1 MENVDKNNL
10 PDAKKVEQKKTKLGL
25 IIGLSVGA
33 FVLLAVGISVALILA
48 FNISKNDWQNSENNL
63 SRLNSII
70 EKANANIESDVLD
83 MTDSPTQEN
92 VAKVTNDIKEYRED
106 LKGQISDLSNEKA
119 VKQDKKAAEK
129 FAKLNIIYK
138 KYDNELAKLSVIYA
152 KVLPLFVEMK
162 DLGSQES
169 PITSFDQVK
178 NMADKFIAIGDKF
191 NSTKTGYSD
200 VDDAVAKI
208 GADMKKIGDKMGE
221 LSAGDLSG
229 ISDLTDSTN
238 SLQDDSE
245 DLRTVIDGSAV
256 SDLEIDLSDAMYDL
270 RTYISAQIK

>member
-63 SRLNSII
+63 SRLNSFI

-92 VAKVTNDIKEYRED
+92 VAKVTNDIKEYCED

-169 PITSFDQVK
+169 SITSFDQVK

-208 GADMKKIGDKMGE
+208 GADMKKIGDKMGK

>member
-63 SRLNSII
+63 SRLNSFI

-169 PITSFDQVK
+169 SITSFDQVK

-208 GADMKKIGDKMGE
+208 GADMKKIGDKMGK

-245 DLRTVIDGSAV
+245 DLRTVIDGSVV

>member
-63 SRLNSII
+63 SRLNSFI

-169 PITSFDQVK
+169 SITSFDQVK

>member
-63 SRLNSII
+63 SRLNSFI
-70 EKANANIESDVLD
+70 EKANANIENDVLD

-152 KVLPLFVEMK
+152 KVLPLFVEIK

-169 PITSFDQVK
+169 SITSFDQVK

-208 GADMKKIGDKMGE
+208 GADMKKIGDKMGK

>member
-63 SRLNSII
+63 SRLNSFI

-92 VAKVTNDIKEYRED
+92 VAKVTNDIKEYCED

-169 PITSFDQVK
+169 PITSFDQMK

-208 GADMKKIGDKMGE
+208 GADMKKIGDKMGK

-270 RTYISAQIK
+270 QTYISAQIK

>member
-63 SRLNSII
+63 SRLNSFI

-92 VAKVTNDIKEYRED
+92 VAKVTNDIKEYCED

-169 PITSFDQVK
+169 SITSFDQVK

-208 GADMKKIGDKMGE
+208 GADMKKIGDKMGK

-270 RTYISAQIK
+270 QTYISAQIK

>member
-63 SRLNSII
+63 SRLNSFI

-169 PITSFDQVK
+169 SITSFDQVK

-208 GADMKKIGDKMGE
+208 GADMKKIGDKMGK

-270 RTYISAQIK
+270 RTYISAQVK

>member
-63 SRLNSII
+63 SRLNSFI

-138 KYDNELAKLSVIYA
+138 KYDSELAKLSVIYA

-208 GADMKKIGDKMGE
+208 GADMKKIGDKMGK

-270 RTYISAQIK
+270 QTYISAQIK

>member
-63 SRLNSII
+63 SRLNSFI
-70 EKANANIESDVLD
+70 EKANANIESDVLY

-138 KYDNELAKLSVIYA
+138 KYDNELVKLSVIYA

-169 PITSFDQVK
+169 SITSFDQVK

-208 GADMKKIGDKMGE
+208 GADMKKTGDKMGK

-270 RTYISAQIK
+270 QTYISAQIK

>member
-63 SRLNSII
+63 SRLNSFI

-191 NSTKTGYSD
+191 NSMKTGYSD

-208 GADMKKIGDKMGE
+208 GADMKKIGDKMGK

-270 RTYISAQIK
+270 QTYISAQIK

>member
-63 SRLNSII
+63 SRLNSFI

-92 VAKVTNDIKEYRED
+92 VAKVTNDIKEYCED

-138 KYDNELAKLSVIYA
+138 KYDSELAKLSVIYA

-191 NSTKTGYSD
+191 NSMKTGYSD

-208 GADMKKIGDKMGE
+208 GADMKKIGDKMGK

>member
-63 SRLNSII
+63 SRLNSFI

-92 VAKVTNDIKEYRED
+92 VAKVTNDIKEYCED

-138 KYDNELAKLSVIYA
+138 KYDNELAKLSAIYA

-169 PITSFDQVK
+169 SITSFDQVK

-208 GADMKKIGDKMGE
+208 GADMKKTGDKMGK

-245 DLRTVIDGSAV
+245 DLRTVIDGSVV

>member
-63 SRLNSII
+63 SRLNSFI

-208 GADMKKIGDKMGE
+208 GADMKKIGDKMGK

>member
-33 FVLLAVGISVALILA
+33 FVLLAVGISVALIFA

-63 SRLNSII
+63 SRLNSFI

-92 VAKVTNDIKEYRED
+92 VAKVTNDIKEYCED

-169 PITSFDQVK
+169 PITSFDQMK

-208 GADMKKIGDKMGE
+208 GADIKKIGDKMGK

-270 RTYISAQIK
+270 QTYISAQIK

>member
-63 SRLNSII
+63 SRLNSFI

-169 PITSFDQVK
+169 SITSFDQVK

-208 GADMKKIGDKMGE
+208 GADMKKIGDKMGK

>member
-63 SRLNSII
+63 SRLNSFI

-138 KYDNELAKLSVIYA
+138 KYDSELAKLSVIYA

-169 PITSFDQVK
+169 SITSFDQVK

-208 GADMKKIGDKMGE
+208 GADMKKIGDKMGK

>member
-63 SRLNSII
+63 SRLNSFI

>member
-63 SRLNSII
+63 SRLNSFI

-169 PITSFDQVK
+169 SITSFDQVK

-208 GADMKKIGDKMGE
+208 GADMKKIGDKMGK

-270 RTYISAQIK
+270 QTYISAQIK